1 MLNSFCSWTITTTVV
16 LQSLS
21 VNTMSV
27 RLFFIYCLRSDLW
40 IKIFFCV
47 LNPLGNSYVT
57 VTESPNH
64 RYLPTNYFS
73 YKSSSIYIYKKP
85 FLASFYVSNLCHKCI
100 LHFFSAALPFFH
112 FGSSAFTKAQRLSIK
127 CNLNGHSLPTERA
140 VWESAWLSQQYE
152 AFPSHFRMRWVLPR
166 HMLDAFHSKTWRVL
180 ICYKHISII
189 FTHNIITHTLDWCI
203 FIYYYDSKPLFCYW
217 EMTIVYIFLSLT
229 MMYSP
234 CNQKK
239 TQASK

>member
-1 MLNSFCSWTITTTVV
+1 
-16 LQSLS
+16 
-21 VNTMSV
+21 MSV
-27 RLFFIYCLRSDLW
+27 RLFLTYCLLSDLW
-40 IKIFFCV
+40 IKILFCV

-73 YKSSSIYIYKKP
+73 HESSSIYIYIYIKP

-112 FGSSAFTKAQRLSIK
+112 FGSSAFTKAQRLSIM

-152 AFPSHFRMRWVLPR
+152 AFHHTSGWGEYYPDTCWTPFTVR
-166 HMLDAFHSKTWRVL
+166 HGEF
-180 ICYKHISII
+180 
-189 FTHNIITHTLDWCI
+189 
-203 FIYYYDSKPLFCYW
+203 
-217 EMTIVYIFLSLT
+217 
-229 MMYSP
+229 
-234 CNQKK
+234 
-239 TQASK
+239 